1 MRHGKSVTHFTSY
14 LNRLKNSMK
23 ERNPFLK
30 YGYLGPEFFADREK
44 ETDMITKTLL
54 GGNNVTLLSPRR
66 MGKTGLIKNVF
77 HTMQQT
83 EKDAIFIYL
92 DIFATRT
99 FKEMVQQLATGI
111 LAVMQGRGEKLLD
124 RLLTILASLR
134 PQVSFDELT
143 GNPQFSMTLEPA
155 EPRHT
160 LEQLFNYMEQSGKE
174 CFVAID
180 EFQQVAKYQDQN
192 AEAILRSHIQF
203 LRNVHFI
210 FSGSSR
216 HLMTEMFLSARRPF
230 YHSTSIL
237 DLKPIDKVAYMTFA
251 QRFFEKRGDTLARE
265 AFDNIYDRFQGH
277 TWYIQAVLNKLYD
290 TESSVTESSQVDLA
304 VRALVEENSSIYENI
319 VATLTDNQL
328 NLMRE
333 LAREGTVTEI
343 NGTRFV
349 RGSGLKSSSSVN
361 SALKSLIDKE
371 LVYHDRGEY
380 SVYDRFMSLWL
391 RS

>member
-1 MRHGKSVTHFTSY
+1 
-14 LNRLKNSMK
+14 MK

-30 YGYLGPEFFADREK
+30 YGYLGPDYFADREK
-44 ETDMITKTLL
+44 ETGMITKTLL

-92 DIFATRT
+92 DIFATRS
-99 FKEMVQQLATGI
+99 FKEMVQQLAASV

-134 PQVSFDELT
+134 PQISFDELT
-143 GNPQFSMTLEPA
+143 GNQQFSMTLEPA

-203 LRNVHFI
+203 LQNVHFI

-237 DLKPIDKVAYMTFA
+237 DLKPINKVAYAKFA
-251 QRFFEKRGDTLARE
+251 QHFFEMRGDTLARE
-265 AFDNIYDRFQGH
+265 AFDNIYDRFEGH
-277 TWYIQAVLNKLYD
+277 TWYIQSVLNKLYD

-304 VRALVEENSSIYENI
+304 VQALVEENGTIYENI

-328 NLMRE
+328 SLMRA

-349 RGSGLKSSSSVN
+349 RGSGLKSSSSIN

-371 LVYHDRGEY
+371 LVYHNRGEY
-380 SVYDRFMSLWL
+380 SIYDRFMSIWL
-391 RS
+391 RSQ